1 MVQLILNIF
10 LTLVATVV
18 QIVTYPINILL
29 NELFPSFTN
38 TITSVTSTLNTVF
51 NAITWALGL
60 VPSAIIDVLLFIIVV
75 EIAKHTVFLSTHILL
90 RLWNIFQKVK
100 FW

>member
-1 MVQLILNIF
+1 MVQLFLNIF
-10 LTLVATVV
+10 LTLISTVV
-18 QIVTYPINILL
+18 QVVTYPINILL

-38 TITSVTSTLNTVF
+38 TIASVTSTLNTVF

>member
-1 MVQLILNIF
+1 MIQLILDIF
-10 LTLVATVV
+10 LTLVSTLV
-18 QIVTYPINILL
+18 QIISYPINVLL
-29 NELFPSFTN
+29 TEFFPSFTN
-38 TITSVTSTLNTVF
+38 TIASVNSTLNTIF
-51 NAITWALGL
+51 NTITWAIGI

-75 EIAKHTVFLSTHILL
+75 EIAKHTIFLSTHILL